1 MKSKIFANAE
11 TPVQFICT
19 DGKVITLETYYSLST
34 TQKINDNYRHLYLTQ
49 DETDVIELLNNKIV
63 KPYLLHLYAK
73 HTKEYIH
80 SNNLPEELLL
90 LWYVENITSEEFQG
104 YVIEINVEEQDIQIF
119 HHKNIYVHVDIAIT
133 REEFDAISTLYD
145 LHSTL
150 AYPTAIEIAKQ
161 YQPTLKV

>member
-1 MKSKIFANAE
+1 MESKIFAKTE

-19 DGKVITLETYYSLST
+19 DGKVITLEMYYSLSA

-49 DETDVIELLNNKIV
+49 EETDVIELLNIKTV
-63 KPYLLHLYAK
+63 KPYLLYLYAK

-80 SNNLPEELLL
+80 SEETPEKILV

-104 YVIEINVEEQDIQIF
+104 YTVEINIEENSLQIF
-119 HHKNIYVHVDIAIT
+119 NHENIHTNIDIGIT
-133 REEFDAISTLYD
+133 RGEFDAINTLCQ
-145 LHSTL
+145 LHPTL

-161 YQPTLKV
+161 YLPTLEV